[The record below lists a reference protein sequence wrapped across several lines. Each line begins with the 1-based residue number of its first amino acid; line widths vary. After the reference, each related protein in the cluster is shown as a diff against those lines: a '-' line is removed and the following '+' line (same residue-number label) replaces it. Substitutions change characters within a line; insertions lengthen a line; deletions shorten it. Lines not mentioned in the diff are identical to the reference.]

1 MISDISDP
9 SLEEKFWL
17 VHGIIK
23 VYPLSE
29 GLNQV
34 KEFLKNSEDIIIWQT
49 GGFEQVLVLKLW
61 IMIMKTFFH
70 MLCVNFMFMNEHIC
84 E

>member
-1 MISDISDP
+1 MWSINAVPSENTVELTFTFQISDP

-49 GGFEQVLVLKLW
+49 GGFEQV
-61 IMIMKTFFH
+61 
-70 MLCVNFMFMNEHIC
+70 
-84 E
+84 